1 MCLQSAKNSCRMT
14 CSGMEKQYLGRLIT
28 CRPRCKSWSRNKY
41 EKRTQL
47 GSFFILV
54 AGPGLAPGSAGYEPT
69 EILLLHPATGHS
81 TTVFS
86 TLQAHICFYA
96 IFCYILW
103 IVGVAQ
109 LVERGTHKPKAVGS

>member
-1 MCLQSAKNSCRMT
+1 MLQQNFRLPGSRPTLVSVCPLRLASPDDIV
-14 CSGMEKQYLGRLIT
+14 LGT
-28 CRPRCKSWSRNKY
+28 MSVRNKY
-41 EKRTQL
+41 EKRTHK